1 MQYGAG
7 TVSQHLTSC
16 LPTPSSKA
24 FIITTSS
31 LVSKTNIISD
41 VERLLGERH
50 YAGTYSSIGQHAPIA
65 DLDKATDAVTK
76 NEAIDTLISIGG
88 GSPIDSAKAISHRMH
103 EKKGKWLYH
112 ISIPTTLSAAEVTFA
127 AGFTNESG
135 EKQLLA
141 DPEMAPHV
149 IFYDADFVV
158 GKTPLRLWLSTGIR
172 ALDHA
177 VELLY
182 HPTAAEAPTHT
193 MALAAAGKLFEYLP
207 KFKEEPGN
215 KDIVT
220 VLQLAAFES
229 LGFLGLNIRG
239 GLGLSHALGHA
250 LGSRYGIPHG
260 ITSCIT
266 LSRVVRLKAKDPQS
280 AAQLRRALPHVGVPV
295 TGNNAT
301 DASKLAD
308 AIDELLAKLDLTST
322 LGQYNVGEGEVPK
335 IAQATTKSD
344 SGELYDQ
351 VSALIK
357 AKF

>member
-65 DLDKATDAVTK
+65 DLDKATEAVTK

-103 EKKGKWLYH
+103 ERKGKWLYH

-193 MALAAAGKLFEYLP
+193 TALAAAGRLFEYLP

-215 KDIVT
+215 KDIIT

-229 LGFLGLNIRG
+229 LGFLGLSIRG

-266 LSRVVRLKAKDPQS
+266 LSGVVRLKAKDPQS
-280 AAQLRRALPHVGVPV
+280 AAQLRRALPLVGVPV

-335 IAQATTKSD
+335 IAKATTKSD